1 MNVQQFISYGS
12 VVIFVSGV
20 VINIIFIYVIRNGT
34 RNSVGQVYKNIMTC
48 FAICNIVFATMEIIA
63 KPAIHIYGTSIA
75 VLSNG
80 IFYGVKPWGFL
91 SLCAFIGMYG
101 VTTALLTLHFVYRYI
116 VVCRAH
122 LIRLFHETT
131 SVAVVTFSVLCW
143 GFSYGFITFICFGAS
158 EHYYKY
164 ANASIYTKYGVD
176 ANELSFFC
184 VFTHEV
190 QGNVTTIHWS
200 STIGLGMIFIM
211 MISTFALM
219 IVCGFRMYL
228 TLKKSSLSQKSMKMQ
243 TQLLKALVVQAVIPF
258 FTSYLSRI
266 AMYTSVV
273 IGLRPLPIYSFT
285 PLIVTIYTV
294 LDPIAIM
301 FFVCDYPHLTDN
313 LRKNLGVCRCFGVGQ
328 QVKVTMTKNPPS
340 PTISATK
347 DIR

>member
-12 VVIFVSGV
+12 VVIFVSGA

-116 VVCRAH
+116 VVC
-122 LIRLFHETT
+122 
-131 SVAVVTFSVLCW
+131 
-143 GFSYGFITFICFGAS
+143 S

-243 TQLLKALVVQAVIPF
+243 TQLLKALVVQVHI
-258 FTSYLSRI
+258 LKK
-266 AMYTSVV
+266 
-273 IGLRPLPIYSFT
+273 
-285 PLIVTIYTV
+285 
-294 LDPIAIM
+294 
-301 FFVCDYPHLTDN
+301 HL
-313 LRKNLGVCRCFGVGQ
+313 LK
-328 QVKVTMTKNPPS
+328 
-340 PTISATK
+340 I
-347 DIR
+347 